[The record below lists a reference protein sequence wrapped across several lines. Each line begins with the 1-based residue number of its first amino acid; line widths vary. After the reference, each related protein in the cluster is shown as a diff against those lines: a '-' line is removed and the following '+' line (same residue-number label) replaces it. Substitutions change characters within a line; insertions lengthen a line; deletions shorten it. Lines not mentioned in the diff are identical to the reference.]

1 MPGPHNPRSPTMSE
15 TTADEA
21 YADGTPLVEL
31 FGDGAR
37 ARILSVFV
45 GERTRDLT
53 VSEIARQAG
62 VARST
67 VYDHLDD
74 FLELNVVEFTRE
86 TGPSKRYQ
94 LNTDHPLGT
103 LLYQLD
109 GVALRQI
116 QENRDDVD
124 TSAFPDLS
132 EIQEALSEP
141 EP

>member
-1 MPGPHNPRSPTMSE
+1 MRGARNCGPQTMSE

-21 YADGTPLVEL
+21 YAEGTPLVEL

-45 GERTRDLT
+45 GDRKRDLT

-74 FLELNVVEFTRE
+74 FLELAVIEFTRE

-94 LNTDHPLGT
+94 LNPDSPIGT

-109 GVALRQI
+109 GVVLRQR
-116 QENRDDVD
+116 QENQPDID
-124 TSAFPDLS
+124 TSAFPDLATINEAVS
-132 EIQEALSEP
+132 EREL
-141 EP
+141 

>member
-1 MPGPHNPRSPTMSE
+1 MSE
-15 TTADEA
+15 TTQQEA

-37 ARILSVFV
+37 ARLLSVFV
-45 GERTRDLT
+45 DERKRDLS

-74 FLELNVVEFTRE
+74 FLELGVVEFTRE

-94 LNTDHPLGT
+94 LNADSEIADV
-103 LLYQLD
+103 LYKLD
-109 GVALRQI
+109 GTVLGRLL
-116 QENRDDVD
+116 ENRDDVD
-124 TSAFPDLS
+124 YDPDD
-132 EIQEALSEP
+132 
-141 EP
+141 

>member
-1 MPGPHNPRSPTMSE
+1 MSE
-15 TTADEA
+15 TAHEEA

-37 ARILSVFV
+37 ARMLSVFV
-45 GERTRDLT
+45 DERTRDLS

-74 FLELNVVEFTRE
+74 FVELGVVEFTRE

-94 LNTDHPLGT
+94 FNADSEIADF
-103 LLYQLD
+103 LYKLD
-109 GVALRQI
+109 GTVLSKLL
-116 QENRDDVD
+116 ENRDDVD
-124 TSAFPDLS
+124 YDGTD
-132 EIQEALSEP
+132 
-141 EP
+141 